1 MERGREGRRG
11 GAGGGPVSAPRRPRT
26 SGFKDAT
33 VGEDGDDILDD
44 AHNQRLRERPSKKDS
59 SSGPGGQGLNS
70 NSIGSASRNK
80 RKRQNSQEVQAQ
92 ARSSTADEVDE
103 TTEDTEM
110 GASEDDDDPPPPP
123 IPRRMGKSRPQGKFL
138 DDGISGDLPAVP
150 RKARTAILKRPQE
163 SPSPPVVEAPPSHG
177 PSVIPR
183 TPAPSNAPS
192 SSSVASLKPGRRTK
206 PSSSKPRAAKLPKV
220 SQPSISESEVEV
232 AEALFDLALGIFQP
246 PPVQEINAEVKSEP
260 KPKIESKQDAEV
272 KSEPKM
278 SVSTSAAKSSPPRPP
293 PPPPLPP
300 PVAPAASATSAPSAL
315 SSPSVPSVSAAP
327 TSSVSAATPP
337 PAVTSTISASVSA
350 SPAAQATTPSPVLSP
365 SPPPPAAAPPPAEAP
380 KRKRPRIRTRPD
392 ETGSSSQTRA
402 LGSSAGSPAVP
413 SISGPPPPSKSEPE
427 QVSTSN
433 SPVTEKSP
441 TRSEACAPAPAGPPA
456 AAVAAAAVVPPTA
469 PAAPTQSVS
478 SPPATV
484 QRHNS
489 LEKKAPAEKKITK
502 VETSSVSG
510 SSDKKSNAQ
519 FDRKAVPANMSSPPA
534 APPREADQTASAP
547 AVNEPITK
555 LELGKRSAQQ
565 ANATSDGVRPIIDL
579 MAPPVS
585 KPTSTSANERTTEA
599 SAVSNKEITDK
610 AHVEPPAPSEGTW
623 MEREKERDKERERER
638 EVQREKDRER
648 ERERD
653 KERDRERDRERER
666 ERERDRERE
675 KDRQRENHREN
686 AQRERENQKE
696 IPRERDR
703 KEEREK
709 SEHGKQQPPVQ
720 RSGKMGKSES
730 RVQKAERAASANA
743 TSAASSFLASAPPP
757 GAAVAA
763 GVSSAPLSVPGGVS
777 GWAMGMT
784 GAGVPGVGYY
794 DSTAAAAATWPGAPV
809 PGAPPGDETA
819 PPVQLPHTYILQQQQ
834 QRQPLKRCARHVYIA
849 HFIEMQQN
857 IQRQSYLHATAY
869 QNSASLFGPQLGT
882 KSYNLNHPLPPSES
896 LFGSGPVGPIA
907 GGLSVAPGPSVV
919 AGGGGNVPGLVGTV
933 TERNLGPS
941 TLAASAQSKERA
953 YMESIGR
960 KQSSQPAQQ
969 HQQPTQNV
977 PSLSLQTGTT
987 AAGSVAAA
995 TATVANGGP
1004 GANSGHGSGGTH
1016 MNVSSAA
1023 PTGSNMVVP
1032 GAGSGNGGA
1041 ANHAAA
1047 AQAQYLQGFM
1057 QQGGFPFPFQGAPFG
1072 PPTFIGPPGHIG
1084 PQQAAQ
1090 YFGTQYYP
1098 SHMVQHTPSHAQ
1110 QQVQQP
1116 SGTSTV
1122 AGSALKQQH
1131 NSQQSVRSF
1140 PPNSP
1145 QHQHQQQQSSLAPPS
1160 QSPSHSQQQHPQG
1173 SNSQQVQRP
1182 ADRDRNN
1189 AGDSSSTAESK
1200 FPMLPRGMYGQSNN
1214 NVTVSSVN
1222 SSASVVIGAG
1232 MQNLPNQD
1240 FTLIN
1245 TMGSK
1250 QGNKQQQQQQHQ
1262 AAGQLAAQQQSS
1274 LASQLQQQQQQQVVV
1289 QHHGSSPTLQMSLK
1303 GIDQPSSQTYSSM
1316 SMAAMNRGPGPIG
1329 LAPVAAVMAPQGHVM
1344 LQGMGT
1350 DPGRGHVPHHQSGV
1364 AQAHQHPLQ
1373 QGQQQPRGVTMQRV
1387 GTGPPGEDRGGM
1399 ADGGAFNNRNA
1410 RDSGDEQKIPSKR
1423 GMSSSS
1429 ALTRVDM
1436 ETSSSMQGSPTGSGV
1451 QASRMAGNVGSTLN
1465 LMSPTSAIMASRSG
1479 QSAGGSSLQQSA
1491 PPPSGSQN
1499 SKQQVMPRGKIPPG
1513 GAPTATSAQSPL
1525 SFSDR
1530 NPMGAVLSSK
1540 ATSQNLSLAGANVAP
1555 TSQGLRQGP
1564 VTQHPLK
1571 LSNRPSL
1578 GSMPTPS
1585 GTAPQ
1590 EVLAAA
1596 IVKQRQQARPQGQV
1610 TPNPGPPS
1618 RLPPGNQGGQPTSSG
1633 MPLPPL
1639 PPVSKSTMSSASKST
1654 SAGKGSFPLSHKPP
1668 GGAASKR
1675 SSPASGPPN
1684 VGLLGPSPPPAKPS
1698 PQQQGQG
1705 QHHLQ
1710 QTSQQQQN
1718 VSQIHSQQTQPSQ
1731 QSMQQSPQQPQ
1742 ALSTAQQQQQQYQQ
1756 AQQAH
1761 MNSQQVQQ
1769 AKLQHQQQQ
1778 MHHQIRQQM
1787 YMQGPSYQQ
1796 HQQPGSPMNPHPQQ
1810 PSVMHQQSQQ
1820 SSQQMHQQASPTS
1833 PQAQQQQQH
1842 SSPQLHQQQ
1851 HMQGAPTSF
1860 SGHSSNG
1867 GLSLGPPTLTL
1878 GTGSNGNS
1886 SNSSRACSTDG
1897 MANSQ
1902 GQAPRSHSGAS
1913 KGGMS
1918 GSGMPMPNSNSQ
1930 RSHGS
1935 GPSFM
1940 HGGQFNSG
1948 VPSGQQQSSSP
1959 RNGPGSPY
1967 VQTSSNTGGGG
1978 KSGEQKSASDASGQE
1993 QMNGMRMMSGS
2004 SPSRMPSG
2012 SLNLQSMPQR
2022 PNSGGSSAGKSLG
2035 GQFAG
2040 SNYGEGVGARS
2051 GLMLSVGSPTMASN
2065 NNSPGS
2071 HVMSNNGSANSS
2083 GPNSSPHMGSD
2094 GRPMFGS
2101 SSGSANQMS
2110 MASQGHGASPHQS
2123 SLSSPPGPTPNSQS
2137 GQSGML
2143 GQTSSAVQP

>member
-59 SSGPGGQGLNS
+59 SSAPGGQGLNS

-177 PSVIPR
+177 PSVVPR

-246 PPVQEINAEVKSEP
+246 PPVQETNTEVKSEP
-260 KPKIESKQDAEV
+260 KPKIESKQDAES
-272 KSEPKM
+272 KSEPKV
-278 SVSTSAAKSSPPRPP
+278 SVSTSAAQSSPPRPP
-293 PPPPLPP
+293 PPPPHPP
-300 PVAPAASATSAPSAL
+300 AAPAASATSAPSAL

-327 TSSVSAATPP
+327 TSSVSVATPP
-337 PAVTSTISASVSA
+337 PAVASTVSASVSA

-380 KRKRPRIRTRPD
+380 KRKRPRIRTRLD
-392 ETGSSSQTRA
+392 ETGSSSQARA
-402 LGSSAGSPAVP
+402 LGSSAGSTAVP
-413 SISGPPPPSKSEPE
+413 SSSGPPPPSKWEPE

-441 TRSEACAPAPAGPPA
+441 SRSEACAPAPVGPPA
-456 AAVAAAAVVPPTA
+456 AAAAAVVPATA
-469 PAAPTQSVS
+469 SVAPTQSVS

-489 LEKKAPAEKKITK
+489 LEKKTPAEKKIAK
-502 VETSSVSG
+502 VETSSVSA

-519 FDRKAVPANMSSPPA
+519 LDRKAPPANISSPPA
-534 APPREADQTASAP
+534 APSREVDQTANVP
-547 AVNEPITK
+547 PVNEPITK
-555 LELGKRSAQQ
+555 LELGKRSVQQ
-565 ANATSDGVRPIIDL
+565 VNAASDGVRPIIDL

-585 KPTSTSANERTTEA
+585 KPTSTSTNERTTEA
-599 SAVSNKEITDK
+599 SAVSNKEISDK
-610 AHVEPPAPSEGTW
+610 AHVDLTPASSEATW
-623 MEREKERDKERERER
+623 MEREKEKERDKERERER

-648 ERERD
+648 EKERD
-653 KERDRERDRERER
+653 KERER

-675 KDRQRENHREN
+675 KDRQRERENHREIV
-686 AQRERENQKE
+686 QRERENQKE
-696 IPRERDR
+696 IPRER
-703 KEEREK
+703 EK
-709 SEHGKQQPPVQ
+709 SEHGKPQPPLQ
-720 RSGKMGKSES
+720 RSGKTGKSES

-743 TSAASSFLASAPPP
+743 TSAASSFLASAPPA
-757 GAAVAA
+757 GSAVAA
-763 GVSSAPLSVPGGVS
+763 GVSSVPVSVPGGVT
-777 GWAMGMT
+777 GWAMGMP

-794 DSTAAAAATWPGAPV
+794 DSTAAAAATWHGAPV

-882 KSYNLNHPLPPSES
+882 KSYNLNHPLPPSEA

-907 GGLSVAPGPSVV
+907 GGLSVAAGASVV
-919 AGGGGNVPGLVGTV
+919 AVGSGNVPGLVGTV
-933 TERNLGPS
+933 TERNFGPS
-941 TLAASAQSKERA
+941 TLAASAHSKERA
-953 YMESIGR
+953 YMESISR

-977 PSLSLQTGTT
+977 PSLSLQTGTS

-1023 PTGSNMVVP
+1023 PTGSNIVVP
-1032 GAGSGNGGA
+1032 GAGAGNGGA

-1090 YFGTQYYP
+1090 YFGNPYYP
-1098 SHMVQHTPSHAQ
+1098 GHMVQHTPSHAQ

-1116 SGTSTV
+1116 SGASTV
-1122 AGSALKQQH
+1122 AGPALKQQH
-1131 NSQQSVRSF
+1131 NSQQAGRSF
-1140 PPNSP
+1140 LPNSP
-1145 QHQHQQQQSSLAPPS
+1145 QHQQQSSLAPPS

-1182 ADRDRNN
+1182 ADRDGNN

-1214 NVTVSSVN
+1214 NVTVSTVN
-1222 SSASVVIGAG
+1222 SPASVVLGAG

-1250 QGNKQQQQQQHQ
+1250 QGNKQQQQQQQQHQ
-1262 AAGQLAAQQQSS
+1262 AAGQLSAQQQSS
-1274 LASQLQQQQQQQVVV
+1274 LASQLQQQQQQQQQVV

-1344 LQGMGT
+1344 LQSMGT
-1350 DPGRGHVPHHQSGV
+1350 DPGRGHVQHHQSGV
-1364 AQAHQHPLQ
+1364 GQAHQHPLQ

-1410 RDSGDEQKIPSKR
+1410 RDTGDERKISSKR
-1423 GMSSSS
+1423 GMSSTS

-1479 QSAGGSSLQQSA
+1479 QPAGGTSLQQSA
-1491 PPPSGSQN
+1491 PPPAGSQN
-1499 SKQQVMPRGKIPPG
+1499 SKQQVMPRVKIPPG

-1530 NPMGAVLSSK
+1530 NPMGAVLSNK
-1540 ATSQNLSLAGANVAP
+1540 ASGQNLSLPGANVAP

-1564 VTQHPLK
+1564 VTQHSLK

-1590 EVLAAA
+1590 AVLAAA
-1596 IVKQRQQARPQGQV
+1596 IAKAQNQGQQQARPQGQV

-1618 RLPPGNQGGQPTSSG
+1618 RLPPGNQGGQPTSAG

-1654 SAGKGSFPLSHKPP
+1654 SAGKGSFPLPHKPP

-1710 QTSQQQQN
+1710 QLPQQQQN
-1718 VSQIHSQQTQPSQ
+1718 VSQIHSQQSQPSQ
-1731 QSMQQSPQQPQ
+1731 QSMQQAPQQSQ
-1742 ALSTAQQQQQQYQQ
+1742 ALSPAQQQQQQYQQ
-1756 AQQAH
+1756 AH
-1761 MNSQQVQQ
+1761 MNSQQAQ
-1769 AKLQHQQQQ
+1769 KLQHQQQQ

-1787 YMQGPSYQQ
+1787 YLQGPAYQQ

-1810 PSVMHQQSQQ
+1810 QSVMHQQPQQ
-1820 SSQQMHQQASPTS
+1820 QPSQQMHQQASPTS
-1833 PQAQQQQQH
+1833 PQSQQQQH

-1860 SGHSSNG
+1860 SGHSTNG

-1886 SNSSRACSTDG
+1886 SNSSRASSTDG

-1902 GQAPRSHSGAS
+1902 GQAPRSHSGAN

-1918 GSGMPMPNSNSQ
+1918 GSGMSMPNSNPQ

-1959 RNGPGSPY
+1959 RNGAGSPY

-1978 KSGEQKSASDASGQE
+1978 KSGEQKSASDGSGQE

-2022 PNSGGSSAGKSLG
+2022 PTSGGSSAGKSLG

-2051 GLMLSVGSPTMASN
+2051 GLMLSVGSPTMAST

-2083 GPNSSPHMGSD
+2083 GLNSSPHMGSD

-2101 SSGSANQMS
+2101 SSGSANQMA

-2123 SLSSPPGPTPNSQS
+2123 SLSSPPGSTPNSQS

-2143 GQTSSAVQP
+2143 GQSSSAVQP